1 MPVFL
6 DPNAQ
11 ELNDLRSVK
20 KGVVKALK
28 AQYKGT
34 ESTAGLEGDIQ
45 DKFNYMYEKMVS
57 IIASLGEISNQ
68 LTLGHTSASQFG
80 SKAIDRFIGGTSA
93 VEKEARALLNYM
105 YQQVPSIAIFS
116 TDQQQTIS
124 GLNDQMVAAVK
135 GIDDLSATYLEPSS
149 LARFRA
155 VISGIKE
162 DLVRIQQRLE
172 GQGTGDLISSF
183 TQEGRRRRGRP
194 RPSDPFA
201 DPADSGEGGDDEA
214 GEGGTGRPK
223 RKSPKKTPK
232 GKVSEVVASI
242 EGKGYRVPNMYGD
255 GYRTA
260 ITAGMMPS
268 RFL

>member
-11 ELNDLRSVK
+11 ELNDLRSVN

-28 AQYKGT
+28 RQYKGT
-34 ESTAGLEGDIQ
+34 ETTSGLEGDIL
-45 DKFNYMYEKMVS
+45 DKYNYMYEKMVS

-80 SKAIDRFIGGTSA
+80 SKAIDRFISGTSA

-105 YQQVPSIAIFS
+105 YQQVPSINIFS
-116 TDQQQTIS
+116 TDQQQSIS

-149 LARFRA
+149 LARFRS

-172 GQGTGDLISSF
+172 GQGTGDLGAAF
-183 TQEGRRRRGRP
+183 TQEGRRRRGRA
-194 RPSDPFA
+194 RPSDPFGV
-201 DPADSGEGGDDEA
+201 DSGEGGDDE
-214 GEGGTGRPK
+214 GGDGGKGT
-223 RKSPKKTPK
+223 RKSPRKPK
-232 GKVSEVVASI
+232 KVSEAVAAI
-242 EGKGYRVPNMYGD
+242 EGKGYRMPNMYGD

>member
-28 AQYKGT
+28 RQYKGT
-34 ESTAGLEGDIQ
+34 ETTSGLEGDIQ
-45 DKFNYMYEKMVS
+45 DKYNYMYEKMVS

-105 YQQVPSIAIFS
+105 YQQVPSLAIFN

-172 GQGTGDLISSF
+172 GQGTGDLGAAF

-201 DPADSGEGGDDEA
+201 ADSGEGGDDEG
-214 GEGGTGRPK
+214 GEGGTK
-223 RKSPKKTPK
+223 IAKKKSPRKTPK
-232 GKVSEVVASI
+232 KVSEAVAAI
-242 EGKGYRVPNMYGD
+242 EGKGYRMPNMYGD

-260 ITAGMMPS
+260 IAAGMMPS

>member
-11 ELNDLRSVK
+11 ELNDLRSVN

-28 AQYKGT
+28 RQYKGT
-34 ESTAGLEGDIQ
+34 ETTSGLEGDIQ
-45 DKFNYMYEKMVS
+45 DKYNYMYEKMVS

-80 SKAIDRFIGGTSA
+80 SKAIDRFISGTSA

-105 YQQVPSIAIFS
+105 YQQVPSINIFS
-116 TDQQQTIS
+116 TDQQQSIS

-149 LARFRA
+149 LARFRS

-172 GQGTGDLISSF
+172 GQGTGDLGASF
-183 TQEGRRRRGRP
+183 TQEGRRRRGRA
-194 RPSDPFA
+194 RPSDPFGV
-201 DPADSGEGGDDEA
+201 DSGEGGDDE
-214 GEGGTGRPK
+214 GGDGGKGK
-223 RKSPKKTPK
+223 RKSPRKA
-232 GKVSEVVASI
+232 KVSDAVAAI
-242 EGKGYRVPNMYGD
+242 EGKGYRMPNMYGD

>member
-28 AQYKGT
+28 RQYKGT

-45 DKFNYMYEKMVS
+45 DKYNYMYEKMVS

-105 YQQVPSIAIFS
+105 YQQVPSINIFS

-135 GIDDLSATYLEPSS
+135 GIDDLSATYLEPAS
-149 LARFRA
+149 LARFRS
-155 VISGIKE
+155 VINGIKE

-172 GQGTGDLISSF
+172 GQGTGDLSAAF
-183 TQEGRRRRGRP
+183 TQEGRRRQGRR
-194 RPSDPFA
+194 RPADPFN
-201 DPADSGEGGDDEA
+201 PAGDGDSGDDGDDDS
-214 GEGGTGRPK
+214 GKGK
-223 RKSPKKTPK
+223 RKSPRKTPK
-232 GKVSEVVASI
+232 KVSDAVAAI
-242 EGKGYRVPNMYGD
+242 EGKGYRMPNMYGD

>member
-20 KGVVKALK
+20 IGVSKALK
-28 AQYKGT
+28 RQYKGT
-34 ESTAGLEGDIQ
+34 ETTSGLEGDIQ

-68 LTLGHTSASQFG
+68 LTLGHTSVSQFG
-80 SKAIDRFIGGTSA
+80 SKAIDRFISGTSA
-93 VEKEARALLNYM
+93 VEKDARALLNYM
-105 YQQVPSIAIFS
+105 YQQVPSINIFS

-149 LARFRA
+149 LARFRS
-155 VISGIKE
+155 VINGIKE

-172 GQGTGDLISSF
+172 GQGTGDLGSAF
-183 TQEGRRRRGRP
+183 TQEGRRRRGRA
-194 RPSDPFA
+194 RPSDPFGV
-201 DPADSGEGGDDEA
+201 DSGEGGDDED
-214 GEGGTGRPK
+214 GGDGGKKIGK
-223 RKSPKKTPK
+223 RKSPRKESK
-232 GKVSEVVASI
+232 KVSEAVAAI
-242 EGKGYRVPNMYGD
+242 EGKGYRMPNMYGD